1 MELVPI
7 VIAALKIVTV
17 LAVVVLGISYIS
29 FKIKQKSM
37 PQKDFA
43 SLQKNEVPQ
52 NFAQHVRKRL
62 TSITREIHLP
72 TPKKEVRKE
81 APKPMPQPKPKQ
93 QEFTSRSKERQPRI
107 EVVKSSQPPIQKEK
121 PIEKEVKKPSELNS
135 LQGDILDKYADEDDQ
150 KLFTLK
156 TNKKDQK

>member
-7 VIAALKIVTV
+7 VITALKIVTV

-29 FKIKQKSM
+29 FKIK
-37 PQKDFA
+37 QKDFA

-72 TPKKEVRKE
+72 TPKKDVRKE
-81 APKPMPQPKPKQ
+81 VPKSIPQPKSKQ

-107 EVVKSSQPPIQKEK
+107 EVVKSSQQPIQKEK
-121 PIEKEVKKPSELNS
+121 PIEKEAKKPSELNS